1 MRKMFLILATVIMG
15 AVLMLGL
22 SSCGD
27 AGGKAKDVSPVFL
40 VVTSASEQLQSDLCR
55 IDDEGNITIV
65 EDEISLTARVY
76 AKDPDDEVDESNYM
90 DVILTGYEVKYSRRD
105 TGTAV
110 PKSFVGSLNSYCNL
124 NDETAFPVVYC
135 RASQK
140 EMPPLSYI
148 CEYGYEP
155 ETGLPEIHTS
165 CTITVWGRTLAGRE
179 VVSNPVYININFAN
193 WADDEE

>member
-1 MRKMFLILATVIMG
+1 MG
-15 AVLMLGL
+15 ALLTLGL

-40 VVTSASEQLQSDLCR
+40 VVTSESEQLESDLCE
-55 IDDEGNITIV
+55 IDEDGNISIF
-65 EDEISLTARVY
+65 EDEITLTARVY
-76 AKDPDDEVDESNYM
+76 AKDPDEDITESNYM

-110 PKSFVGSLNSYCNL
+110 PKSFVGSVNSYCDL
-124 NDETAFPVVYC
+124 NDEVTFPVVYC

-155 ETGLPEIHTS
+155 ETGLFEIHTS

-179 VVSNPVYININFAN
+179 VVSNPVHINVNFAN
-193 WADDEE
+193 WADD